1 MQLAIKST
9 RERQVAEVAD
19 RHARDAFF
27 GGVLE
32 QRAQNRL
39 VLRAVDARQ
48 HREKF
53 RSAKIRRKVEL
64 GQQLDGHIHPRGSEG
79 DKLFTQLPGP
89 VEGDGQKRLVRAVFD
104 DCWRNK
110 VEYAAFR
117 HSGALRFHLRKRF
130 AAQGIERA
138 RADGKATVECDGA
151 MRHRKG
157 RAAGF
162 PEARFDLF
170 RGDGAAARRLGHCA
184 GDGHAVAA

>member
-1 MQLAIKST
+1 M
-9 RERQVAEVAD
+9 AEVGE

-53 RSAKIRRKVEL
+53 RLTEIRRKVKL
-64 GQQLDGHIHPRGSEG
+64 RQQLDRHIHPCGGERNE
-79 DKLFTQLPGP
+79 FIAQLLGP

-104 DCWRNK
+104 RFRRDK
-110 VEYAAFR
+110 VERAACR

-130 AAQGIERA
+130 AAQGVERA
-138 RADGKATVECDGA
+138 RADGETAVECDGA
-151 MRHRKG
+151 LRRRKC

-184 GDGHAVAA
+184 GDGHSMAV

>member
-1 MQLAIKST
+1 M
-9 RERQVAEVAD
+9 AEVAD

-53 RSAKIRRKVEL
+53 RSAAIGRKIKL
-64 GQQLDGHIHPRGSEG
+64 GQQLDGEIDARGGESNEF
-79 DKLFTQLPGP
+79 LAQLRGA
-89 VEGDGQKRLVRAVFD
+89 VERNRQQRFLRAVFD

-130 AAQGIERA
+130 AAQGVERA
-138 RADGKATVECDGA
+138 RADGETAVECDGA
-151 MRHRKG
+151 LRRRKC